1 MSGSHLRRENDTGF
15 HLEFLSTSEEDK
27 VIHEGVKI
35 VKFNPLTA
43 SLYTDDNQLLKVLEC
58 PYNIS
63 WSNCTST
70 QNSDIRTCDI
80 CERQITD
87 TGNFTDQQLRRL
99 ISEKPDA
106 CLKVELNQDNLRVIS
121 QGP

>member
-1 MSGSHLRRENDTGF
+1 
-15 HLEFLSTSEEDK
+15 
-27 VIHEGVKI
+27 
-35 VKFNPLTA
+35 VKFNPLTV

-58 PYNIS
+58 PYSIS

-87 TGNFTDQQLRRL
+87 TGNFTDHQLRRL
-99 ISEKPDA
+99 ISQKADA